1 MLTLQRRAEVA
12 TMRREDLD
20 LEKDLWTIPA
30 VNKKERRK
38 GLVPLS
44 PKAKEI
50 IEAALA
56 RSTSKAGYVFPGSDG
71 EGPLEPHVMTRW
83 LARLRD
89 RRAEAEA
96 RVKAEKALPKDAEFL
111 ALPAFTDVTVHDL
124 RRTGR
129 TKLTGEELDVDERTA
144 ERVLNHSVGS
154 HQQKAYDWNAYMG
167 KKREALKLW
176 EAELLRIVE
185 GKEPT
190 KPRGG
195 QEGDNVYPIRRS
207 A

>member
-1 MLTLQRRAEVA
+1 
-12 TMRREDLD
+12 
-20 LEKDLWTIPA
+20 
-30 VNKKERRK
+30 
-38 GLVPLS
+38 
-44 PKAKEI
+44 
-50 IEAALA
+50 
-56 RSTSKAGYVFPGSDG
+56 
-71 EGPLEPHVMTRW
+71 MTRW

-185 GKEPT
+185 GREPSR
-190 KPRGG
+190 PDGG
-195 QEGDNVYPIRRS
+195 QEANNVYQMRRS